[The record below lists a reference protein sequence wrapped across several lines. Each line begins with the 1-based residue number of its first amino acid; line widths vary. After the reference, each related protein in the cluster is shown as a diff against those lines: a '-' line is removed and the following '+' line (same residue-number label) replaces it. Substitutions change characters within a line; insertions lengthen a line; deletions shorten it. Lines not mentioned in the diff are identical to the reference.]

1 MSRNTLPP
9 LNYYPQPQGIEN
21 TDYSNNLPII
31 RSQTPI
37 LDNYNNNNNNN
48 NNNTNN
54 YLSNQNMM
62 KEIRELKMSLKAQL
76 QNQNELQKKLIDSY
90 KLISQQD
97 NIIRLNTSKINEH
110 DLKLT
115 NILSS
120 FNNFLK
126 VQENTNNLLNECQ
139 DKIKNTLLP
148 IDTFS
153 AFKNQVQNNNLI
165 VNENLKKIFT
175 YNDNTDLIL
184 NDLKNTDE
192 NNLKLILKKIKL
204 ITDKEETFFAEKHE
218 ENLNYIKDHNNI
230 ILSKI
235 NQLKEFI
242 DTVQGQ
248 LGEEMNY
255 RKINDDK
262 ILKDITIYI
271 NQKYDEKFK
280 IIEKNSLETEKNL
293 INMNKDN
300 IKAFQ
305 ELITRQKEGNDIEFQ
320 NIKNELEIGLKK
332 FKDKYDILNKKVDEQ
347 ITGMRGDINEN
358 KAKVENIDGTVK
370 ENLKVIG
377 EFKIKG
383 DKNIID
389 FSNKIKQIEED
400 SMKKYEEAKINISK
414 ELDDKIK
421 KEVEKREKFEKDVND
436 KIASKL
442 HSYDNNIN
450 DLKEKSNQL
459 KKMIEDKYNNE
470 IKDKNAIGI
479 NNLKFDE
486 IYSNKFNNLN
496 KDIQENN
503 KKIKEDIEKKI
514 NLIKTYVKKNMDEY
528 SVHVDNDL
536 YQKFNVLSNDFK
548 EKIDKIKLELD
559 GKIQQYF
566 VEFGLKT

>member
-1 MSRNTLPP
+1 
-9 LNYYPQPQGIEN
+9 
-21 TDYSNNLPII
+21 
-31 RSQTPI
+31 
-37 LDNYNNNNNNN
+37 
-48 NNNTNN
+48 
-54 YLSNQNMM
+54 
-62 KEIRELKMSLKAQL
+62 
-76 QNQNELQKKLIDSY
+76 
-90 KLISQQD
+90 
-97 NIIRLNTSKINEH
+97 
-110 DLKLT
+110 
-115 NILSS
+115 
-120 FNNFLK
+120 
-126 VQENTNNLLNECQ
+126 
-139 DKIKNTLLP
+139 
-148 IDTFS
+148 
-153 AFKNQVQNNNLI
+153 
-165 VNENLKKIFT
+165 
-175 YNDNTDLIL
+175 
-184 NDLKNTDE
+184 
-192 NNLKLILKKIKL
+192 
-204 ITDKEETFFAEKHE
+204 
-218 ENLNYIKDHNNI
+218 
-230 ILSKI
+230 
-235 NQLKEFI
+235 
-242 DTVQGQ
+242 
-248 LGEEMNY
+248 
-255 RKINDDK
+255 
-262 ILKDITIYI
+262 
-271 NQKYDEKFK
+271 
-280 IIEKNSLETEKNL
+280 
-293 INMNKDN
+293 MNKDN
-300 IKAFQ
+300 IKAFK

-347 ITGMRGDINEN
+347 ITGMRGDKNEN

-383 DKNIID
+383 DQNIID

-436 KIASKL
+436 KITSKL
-442 HSYDNNIN
+442 HSYDNNIS

-470 IKDKNAIGI
+470 VKDKNAIGI

>member
-37 LDNYNNNNNNN
+37 LDNYNNNNNN

-383 DKNIID
+383 DQNIID

-559 GKIQQYF
+559 GKIPQYF